1 MSNESIERKVDKI
14 VEAESFFNKYALQII
29 IMIFIAG
36 GGWITLQNVDALA
49 QENKESI
56 EEEKARSQEIEKK
69 LIRIETQQEQ
79 ISKDVEE
86 NQQTL
91 KAILNAVQKLDTKEE

>member
-1 MSNESIERKVDKI
+1 MTNETLERKVDKI
-14 VEAESFFNKYALQII
+14 VEAESFFNKYALQIV

-56 EEEKARSQEIEKK
+56 EQEKSRAQEIEKK
-69 LIRIETQQEQ
+69 LVRIETQQEQ

-86 NQQTL
+86 NQETL
-91 KAILNAVQKLDTKEE
+91 KAILNAVQKLNDKEE